1 MVSNGIS
8 SIEFIQRH
16 VLPSHLYLVKLVD
29 GLQLLHLS
37 GGKFSPATWIGVKI
51 SVLHLLHLIYVFL
64 EYLVLSINPKSLVII
79 DLIFSVCLTPDL
91 SI

>member
-8 SIEFIQRH
+8 FIEFIQRH

-37 GGKFSPATWIGVKI
+37 GGKFSPAT
-51 SVLHLLHLIYVFL
+51 
-64 EYLVLSINPKSLVII
+64 
-79 DLIFSVCLTPDL
+79 
-91 SI
+91 